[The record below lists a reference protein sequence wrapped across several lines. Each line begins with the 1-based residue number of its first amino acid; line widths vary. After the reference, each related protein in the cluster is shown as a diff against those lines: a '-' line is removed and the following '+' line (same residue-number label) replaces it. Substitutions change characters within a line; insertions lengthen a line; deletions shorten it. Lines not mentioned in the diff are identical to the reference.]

1 MLLKRFL
8 QMGIAGLALGNSA
21 SAADP
26 DTMRL
31 GRTEARESSV
41 TALEAPANEDTEL
54 VRGRHGYYGGHRG
67 YYGGGSYYGR
77 SYYGGGYGG
86 GYYGGGY
93 YGGGYG
99 GGYYGG
105 GYYGGGY
112 GGGYYGG
119 GYYGNYYPRSSFSIG
134 FGYGGYSY
142 PTYYYSTPVYY
153 YGCSG
158 SDAPTVNLGKSSSQ
172 PLASPMEMAP
182 PSAPSPVSPQ
192 RIQPS
197 ETLKVNLTSVRP
209 AIQYPAYG
217 E

>member
-77 SYYGGGYGG
+77 SYYGGGY
-86 GYYGGGY
+86 
-93 YGGGYG
+93 YG

-105 GYYGGGY
+105 GYYGGGC
-112 GGGYYGG
+112 
-119 GYYGNYYPRSSFSIG
+119 YGNYYPRSSFSIG

-182 PSAPSPVSPQ
+182 PSAPSPVAPQ